1 MSFSLK
7 EFVKGIVLR
16 GVDSDITDNIEGSIF
31 YNKTEKKLKAFID
44 NSVQEVLTSSSGGG
58 GGGSVIEEK
67 VNLDLSNIIDTS
79 IPIGVN
85 LTSQNTSDSF
95 FIRTRIPSSGNS
107 ARSLL
112 TSGQINSGSG
122 NTGQVTLY
130 SAYNFGTG
138 NTGAVDVGSGNAV
151 SSGTSGSTNIVTGK
165 SGTAQSGPIFIVSG
179 SIDNFQQGLNNE
191 TNTSATG
198 AIQINT
204 GIIRNVSNPNRTGA
218 VFLGSGSST
227 SIAGT
232 GSVTVQS
239 GRIVAGGSGT
249 SGQLLLQSGNATESP
264 NASSGDVALVSGNSA
279 GTGNSGNI
287 FIQTG
292 SVVSGTR
299 GDIVFDARRMYS
311 TGGTSLLLSTLNVI
325 IGTTDIDLLNSS
337 GTVYHKNLTSD
348 TDFQFLNGVP
358 GKRFTV
364 VIKNIT
370 ASSYLANFPAVK
382 QKAGTMVNV
391 VNANTATIFEFVNS
405 NNEYYFISC
414 ITDIV

>member
-31 YNKTEKKLKAFID
+31 YNKTEKKLKTFID
-44 NSVQEVLTSSSGGG
+44 NSVQEVLTSSSGGSG
-58 GGGSVIEEK
+58 GGTVIEEK

-85 LTSQNTSDSF
+85 LTSQNTSDNF
-95 FIRTRIPSSGNS
+95 FIRTRKPSSGNS
-107 ARSLL
+107 ARILL
-112 TSGQINSGSG
+112 TSGQIDSGSST
-122 NTGQVTLY
+122 TGAVSVY
-130 SAYNFGTG
+130 SAFNLGTG
-138 NTGAVDVGSGNAV
+138 NTGAIDVTSGNAV
-151 SSGTSGSTNIVTGK
+151 SSGVTGSTSILTGK
-165 SGTAQSGPIFIVSG
+165 SGTAQSGTIFIISG

-204 GIIRNVSNPNRTGA
+204 GIIRNVSNTNRTGSVLLA
-218 VFLGSGSST
+218 SGSST

-232 GSVTVQS
+232 GNVTVQS
-239 GRIVAGGSGT
+239 GRIVAGGVGT

-264 NASSGDVALVSGNSA
+264 NASSGVVALVSGNSA

-299 GDIVFDARRMYS
+299 GDIIFDARRIYGN
-311 TGGTSLLLSTLNVI
+311 GGISLLLSTLNAI
-325 IGTTDIDLLNSS
+325 ITTTDIDLLSSS
-337 GTVYHKNLTSD
+337 GTVYHKNITSD
-348 TDFQFLNGVP
+348 TNFQFLNGVP

-364 VIKNIT
+364 VVKNAT
-370 ASSYLANFPAVK
+370 ASSCLANFPTVK
-382 QKAGTMVNV
+382 QKAGTMVNA
-391 VNANTATIFEFVNS
+391 VNANTASIFEFVNS
-405 NNEYYFISC
+405 DNEYYFISC

>member
-31 YNKTEKKLKAFID
+31 YNKTDKKLKAFID

-58 GGGSVIEEK
+58 SGNIIEEK

-79 IPIGVN
+79 LPIGVN
-85 LTSQNTSDSF
+85 ITSQNTSDNF
-95 FIRTRIPSSGNS
+95 FIRTRKPSSGNS
-107 ARSLL
+107 ARILL
-112 TSGQINSGSG
+112 TSGQIDSGSG
-122 NTGQVTLY
+122 NTGIVSVY

-138 NTGAVDVGSGNAV
+138 NTGSVDVTSGNAV
-151 SSGTSGSTNIVTGK
+151 SSGVSGSTSLLTGK
-165 SGTAQSGPIFIVSG
+165 SGTAQSGNIFILSG

-204 GIIRNVSNPNRTGA
+204 GIIRNVSNTNRTGA
-218 VFLGSGSST
+218 VLLASGSST

-232 GSVTVQS
+232 GNVTVQS
-239 GRIVAGGSGT
+239 GRIVAGGVGT

-264 NASSGDVALVSGNSA
+264 NASSGVVALVSGNSA
-279 GTGNSGNI
+279 GTGNSGHI

-299 GDIVFDARRMYS
+299 GDIIFDARRMYADAGS
-311 TGGTSLLLSTLNVI
+311 SILTSTLNAI
-325 IGTTDIDLLNSS
+325 ILTDIDLLRS
-337 GTVYHKNLTSD
+337 GTVYHSNISTN
-348 TDFQFLNGVP
+348 TNYQFINGVP

-364 VIKNIT
+364 VVRNTT
-370 ASSYLANFPAVK
+370 ASSWQANFPTVK
-382 QKAGTMVNV
+382 QKAGTIVNT
-391 VNANTATIFEFVNS
+391 VNANTSSIFEFVNS
-405 NNEYYFISC
+405 SNEYYCISC
-414 ITDIV
+414 ITDMV